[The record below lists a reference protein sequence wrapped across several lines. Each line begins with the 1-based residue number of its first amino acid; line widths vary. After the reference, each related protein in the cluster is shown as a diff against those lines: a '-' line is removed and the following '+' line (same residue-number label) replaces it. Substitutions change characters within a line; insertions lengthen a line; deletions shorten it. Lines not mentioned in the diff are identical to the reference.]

1 MLSQEQ
7 FMYEHSSYMRIYSK
21 HREGKDKKEQT
32 MYMDMNVRKMKL
44 TMFLQTLLEKLGIN

>member
-44 TMFLQTLLEKLGIN
+44 RQI